1 MGHKVDMSEVSRF
14 SEDLANISS
23 NIKEVLE
30 KLNSDIDKIT
40 KMDSFSGKA
49 ADNAKSYYTNVHG
62 MTIKLFQDLW
72 SELEVNLT
80 THIET
85 FATVVD
91 TDKAAIIENDYLTEI
106 NKEVGSQHA
115 KLETEEYS
123 IHKTIAGILDICSV
137 SKPQL
142 KEATTQKEKSEEV
155 SNTTNENLNSYQSSN
170 YDDIGGLDKVIDQI
184 GNAMTE
190 AGKKSGSERFD
201 TGADSSFANVMAA
214 LNKATTNITYM
225 KDAVSGYTTNKPV
238 MQAAKDLGLTVS
250 SSVDKTTGK
259 PIYRIYA
266 SEDALKKLG
275 VEPDYH
281 ARQQLKH
288 KKSGIPKK
296 HWTYDTKVKYKQKA
310 TLMYYDKKAG
320 KHVWSTTGKPV
331 VEKYPMLNGWKK
343 KASIGEKYD
352 SFKQE
357 WSKGFKGGIKDTF
370 NVKSLVSDLDDT
382 AKGISKTAGKA
393 IAPLGVGL
401 GYYSNYN
408 DAKKEGLKGA
418 DAHIRAVEDT
428 TIDTTVS
435 TAVQAGFTAAGTA
448 FIPIPGVGTA
458 IGVAAGVAANVM
470 LNLKFGKSEKSIMDR
485 AKGGFQKLKGWFK

>member
-1 MGHKVDMSEVSRF
+1 MGYKVDMSEVNRF
-14 SEDLANISS
+14 SEDLSNISS
-23 NIKEVLE
+23 NIKDGLE

-40 KMDSFSGKA
+40 KMESFRGKA

-91 TDKAAIIENDYLTEI
+91 TDKAAIIENDYLTDTT
-106 NKEVGSQHA
+106 KELGTQHA
-115 KLETEEYS
+115 KLETEESS
-123 IHKTIAGILDICSV
+123 IHKTINGILDICSV
-137 SKPQL
+137 DKPQL
-142 KEATTQKEKSEEV
+142 RESTIQKEESEEV
-155 SNTTNENLNSYQSSN
+155 TKNTNENLENYQSAN
-170 YDDIGGLDKVIDQI
+170 YGDIGALDKVIDQI

-190 AGKKSGSERFD
+190 AGKKSGTERFEK
-201 TGADSSFANVMAA
+201 GADSAFTNVMTA
-214 LNKATTNITYM
+214 LNKATTSIAYV
-225 KDAVSGYTTNKPV
+225 KDGLSGVTTNKPV
-238 MQAAKDLGLTVS
+238 MQAAKELGLSVTR
-250 SSVDKTTGK
+250 SVDKSTGK

-266 SEDALKKLG
+266 TEEALKKLG

-288 KKSGIPKK
+288 KQSGIAKEN
-296 HWTYDTKVKYKQKA
+296 WRYEMKVRYKQKA
-310 TLMYYDKKAG
+310 TLMYYDKKTG
-320 KHVWSTTGKPV
+320 KHVWSTIGKPL
-331 VEKYPMLNGWKK
+331 VEKYPLLNVWKK
-343 KASIGEKYD
+343 KAPFRERYG

-370 NVKSLVSDLDDT
+370 NVKSLVSDLDNS

-401 GYYSNYN
+401 GYYTNYN
-408 DAKKEGLKGA
+408 DAKKDGLQGTE
-418 DAHIRAVEDT
+418 AHIRAVEDT
-428 TIDTTVS
+428 AIDTAIS
-435 TAVQAGFTAAGTA
+435 TGVQAAFTAAGTA

-458 IGVAAGVAANVM
+458 VGIGLGVLANWAISREWK
-470 LNLKFGKSEKSIMDR
+470 NGKSLTGMVKD
-485 AKGGFQKLKGWFK
+485 GFHKVKGWFK